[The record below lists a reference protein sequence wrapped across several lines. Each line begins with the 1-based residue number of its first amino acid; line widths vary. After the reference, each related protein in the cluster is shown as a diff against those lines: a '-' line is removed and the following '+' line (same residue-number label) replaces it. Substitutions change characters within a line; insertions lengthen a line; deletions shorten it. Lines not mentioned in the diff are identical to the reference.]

1 MKPPDFTIAVEKGY
15 LSCTR
20 ASRRLRDVWSHYCD
34 AFHYPMI
41 ELILDRGTWTVEYD
55 MILTQPGEAS
65 AEEIWAVASL
75 VDSLGCEKYVLQ
87 PRLGHIGPVPF
98 FRDAEVIVE
107 AAVVILAIAT
117 RRWRYRESKGWKYKD
132 MFRDDDLD
140 RAEEHPKC

>member
-1 MKPPDFTIAVEKGY
+1 
-15 LSCTR
+15 
-20 ASRRLRDVWSHYCD
+20 
-34 AFHYPMI
+34 MI